1 MFVARTVEDLQ
12 KTILAWKLQE
22 HSIGFV
28 PTMGFLHEGHLELIR
43 SSQNICSKT
52 VVSIFV
58 NPAQF
63 NDPEDYRKYPIDTEG
78 DLKKCETSGVDLVFL
93 PEREVMYPN
102 LEGNITLTQIDLQRN
117 LCGRTRPG
125 HFEGVMLIVS
135 KLFHLVSPNKAFFG
149 LKDFQQFRIIEDMV
163 TLLNFPIEIHGVP
176 TLRESDGLA
185 MSSRNARL
193 SSKERETASL
203 IPRMF
208 ALAQRLIENGEQH
221 PQTFTEILG
230 DFLLSSASIK
240 IDYIEAVHPRSLQV
254 VNDLKSDFLLAIA
267 VFVGNTRLIDNHI
280 LKSKNL

>member
-1 MFVARTVEDLQ
+1 MFVAKTVEELQ
-12 KTILAWKLQE
+12 STILNWKLE
-22 HSIGFV
+22 KHSIGFV
-28 PTMGFLHEGHLELIR
+28 PTMGYLHEGHLELIR
-43 SSQNICSKT
+43 SSKNVCSKT

-63 NDPEDYRKYPIDTEG
+63 NDPEDYIKYPIDNEG
-78 DLKKCETSGVDLVFL
+78 DLKKCEASGVDLVFL
-93 PEREVMYPN
+93 PSREVLYPDQP
-102 LEGNITLTQIDLQRN
+102 GKITLTQDDLQRN

-125 HFEGVMLIVS
+125 HFEGVMLVVS

-149 LKDFQQFRIIEDMV
+149 LKDYQQFRIIEDMV
-163 TLLNFPIEIHGVP
+163 ALLNFPIEIHGVP

-208 ALAQRLIENGEQH
+208 ALANQLIENGEHH
-221 PQTFTEILG
+221 PHTFTEILG

-240 IDYIEAVHPRSLQV
+240 IDYIETVDPRSLQLMV
-254 VNDLKSDFLLAIA
+254 DLRSDFLLAIA
-267 VFVGNTRLIDNHI
+267 VFVGKTRLIDNQI
-280 LKSKNL
+280 ITSKK